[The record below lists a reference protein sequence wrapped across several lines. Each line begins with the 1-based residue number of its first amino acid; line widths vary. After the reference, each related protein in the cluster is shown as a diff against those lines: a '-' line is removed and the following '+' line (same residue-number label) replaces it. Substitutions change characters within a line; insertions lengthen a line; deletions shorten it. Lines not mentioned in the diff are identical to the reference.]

1 MSSLRKA
8 LTKRQLQDIRN
19 GRQRGKG
26 MAAKTRITKK
36 RLKKP
41 DEFITWGSRAL
52 AYALAHI
59 AYIVLGLLL
68 AAAIVV
74 AFFLWRQHEAAR
86 EEMAFTL
93 LGKGIALYEQ
103 EGKREQALPAFSELI
118 KDYSRTRPGKVAL
131 LYRGRGYM
139 LQQDYDHAIAD
150 FDLFLKR
157 SSEPFLRTIALN
169 ALGNSYWAKGDYRKA
184 IDRFQQAIASG
195 DEWLK
200 PYVLLQMGMCWEKL
214 GEKKKAI
221 EAYQE
226 SFKLLPSSPWGTVA
240 KTRLNKLGGKAE

>member
-1 MSSLRKA
+1 M
-8 LTKRQLQDIRN
+8 
-19 GRQRGKG
+19 

-36 RLKKP
+36 TLKKP
-41 DEFITWGSRAL
+41 DEFVTWGSRAM

-59 AYIVLGLLL
+59 TYIVLGILL
-68 AAAIVV
+68 VV
-74 AFFLWRQHEAAR
+74 ALIVASFFWRQHQAAK

-103 EGKREQALPAFSELI
+103 EGRREQAFPIFAELI
-118 KDYSRTRPGKVAL
+118 KDYPGTKPGNVAL
-131 LYRGRGYM
+131 LYRGRSSM

-157 SSEPFLRTIALN
+157 SSEPYLRTIALN
-169 ALGNSYWAKGDYRKA
+169 ALGNSYWAKGEYQKA
-184 IDRFQQAIASG
+184 IDQFQKIIDSG

-200 PYVLLQMGMCWEKL
+200 PYVYLQMGMCWEKL

-221 EAYQE
+221 EAYQK
-226 SFKLLPSSPWGTVA
+226 SFKLLPSSPWGIVA
-240 KTRLNKLGGKAE
+240 KSRLTKLGGKIE

>member
-1 MSSLRKA
+1 
-8 LTKRQLQDIRN
+8 
-19 GRQRGKG
+19 

-41 DEFITWGSRAL
+41 DEFITWGSRAM

-59 AYIVLGLLL
+59 TYIMLGLLL
-68 AAAIVV
+68 VAAIVV
-74 AFFLWRQHEAAR
+74 AFFLWRQHQAAS

-103 EGKREQALPAFSELI
+103 EGKREQALPVFSELI
-118 KDYSRTRPGKVAL
+118 KDYPRTRPGKVAL

-150 FDLFLKR
+150 FNLFLKR
-157 SSEPFLRTIALN
+157 SSKPFLRAIALN
-169 ALGNSYWAKGDYRKA
+169 ALGNSYWAKGEYRQA
-184 IDRFQQAIASG
+184 IDRFQQVIASG
-195 DEWLK
+195 DEWLR

-240 KTRLNKLGGKAE
+240 KTRLIKLGGKAE

>member
-1 MSSLRKA
+1 
-8 LTKRQLQDIRN
+8 
-19 GRQRGKG
+19 

-36 RLKKP
+36 TLRKP
-41 DEFITWGSRAL
+41 DEFITWGSRAM

-59 AYIVLGLLL
+59 TYIVLGILLVV
-68 AAAIVV
+68 AIVV
-74 AFFLWRQHEAAR
+74 ASFLWRQHQAAR
-86 EEMAFTL
+86 DEMAFTL

-103 EGKREQALPAFSELI
+103 EGKREQALPVFAELI
-118 KDYSRTRPGKVAL
+118 KDYHRTKPGKVAL
-131 LYRGRGYM
+131 LYRGRSYM

-150 FDLFLKR
+150 FSLFLKR

-169 ALGNSYWAKGDYRKA
+169 ARGNSYWAKGEYQKA
-184 IDRFQQAIASG
+184 IDHFQQIIASG
-195 DEWLK
+195 DEWLR

-226 SFKLLPSSPWGTVA
+226 SYKLLPSSPWGTVA
-240 KTRLNKLGGKAE
+240 KTRLNKLGGKIE